1 MNYGKLRNKYSTRKM
16 ALLAGISLLFL
27 LATILLVTI
36 YNINHL
42 AKQADIMF
50 THPFQVVVAAGKIS
64 TDNMKMRV
72 QTDRLGYDNSKEQV
86 EEVEAE
92 LAALYEDVEK
102 YLQILEKSYRGDII
116 DVVNLQQAFEEL
128 KAQHGKFIEFAVGA
142 DRERPEITGYNEQHL
157 EEIYTTMDKLTDIIV
172 DTASYKYEKL
182 YEEVFKIRNT
192 TIILAI
198 IIIAATVIV
207 ILCYQLVM
215 KRQNKELEYKNKL
228 FDLLSKTID
237 HAFIIYDPFK
247 EHVDFLSENAERI
260 LKMKRKT
267 LLNDGRAFVEYLSE
281 HDRDKMALC
290 MKQED
295 QNYWNYSITCKN
307 SQDGRDYMLS
317 VQTYRIMETGGHQFI
332 TVLTDETEDLRVQK
346 ELQNALLA
354 AEKANKAKSEFLSR
368 MSHEIR
374 TPLNGVVGMTIVA
387 MQNLDKKQKVLDSL
401 KKITVS
407 SKQLLVLINDVLDMS
422 KIESGKIEIRKDSF
436 DFRLFIE
443 TLTNVIYGQAREKGI
458 NYETVLVG
466 DIEEKF
472 SGDSLRL
479 NQVLLNL
486 LSNALKFTPRN
497 GAVTTRISRLREDEE
512 NVWLRFEVT
521 DTGCGIAEE
530 NYDKIFKVFEQE
542 NASITGQY
550 GGTGLGLSISK
561 RFVELMG
568 GTIGVSSKVG
578 TGTCFAVEVPL
589 GKEDSVERQ
598 YPKFDKMHAL
608 IVDDDLETCAHASIL
623 LKKLGVE
630 SVWVD
635 NGFEAVAQ
643 VERAHDQLA
652 DFDICFIDWKM
663 PYIDGLETTRRIR
676 KVVGK
681 DMTLVL
687 ITAYDSSE
695 IETEAM
701 EAGADEIICK
711 PLFES
716 TIVDAFNMIGGK
728 SRSREK
734 EEMEYNF
741 ANKRVLIVEDNE
753 LNMEIATELVN
764 MTNAY
769 SECAMDGYAALEKY
783 MSSFPHYYDLIL
795 MDVQM
800 PGMDGYEV
808 TRKIRASG
816 RPDAETISILA
827 MTADAFA
834 EDVQKS
840 MDAGMNGH
848 INKPIDLDEM
858 MSKMKQLL
866 INDKE

>member
-1 MNYGKLRNKYSTRKM
+1 MNYGKLRNKYSSRKM
-16 ALLAGISLLFL
+16 ALMAGISLLFL
-27 LATILLVTI
+27 LAAILLVTI

-50 THPFQVVVAAGKIS
+50 THPFQVVIAAGKVS

-72 QTDRLGYDNSKEQV
+72 QTDRLGYGNSKEQV
-86 EEVEAE
+86 EEVETE

-102 YLQILEKSYRGDII
+102 YLQVLEKSYRGDII
-116 DVVNLQQAFEEL
+116 DIINLQQAFEEL
-128 KAQHGKFIEFAVGA
+128 KAQHGELMEFARGA
-142 DRERPEITGYNEQHL
+142 DRERLEITGYNELHL
-157 EEIYTTMDKLTDIIV
+157 EEIYTSMDKLTDIIV

-182 YEEVFKIRNT
+182 YEEVFRIRNT
-192 TIILAI
+192 TIVLAI
-198 IIIAATVIV
+198 VIIAATLIV

-215 KRQNKELEYKNKL
+215 KRQNKEIEYKNKL

-237 HAFIIYDPFK
+237 HAFIIYDPFR

-260 LKMKRKT
+260 LKMKRKI
-267 LLNDGRAFVEYLSE
+267 LLNDGRAFVECLSE

-290 MKQED
+290 MEQED

-332 TVLTDETEDLRVQK
+332 TVLTDETEDLRMQK
-346 ELQNALLA
+346 ELQNALLT
-354 AEKANKAKSEFLSR
+354 AERANKAKSEFLSR

-422 KIESGKIEIRKDSF
+422 KIESGKIEIRRDSF
-436 DFRLFIE
+436 DFRLLIE

-458 NYETVLVG
+458 DYETVLVG

-472 SGDSLRL
+472 RGDSLRL
-479 NQVLLNL
+479 NQILLNL

-497 GAVTTRISRLREDEE
+497 GAVTTRISRLGEDEE

-530 NYDKIFKVFEQE
+530 NYDKIFKAFEQE

-578 TGTCFAVEVPL
+578 TGTSFVVEVPL
-589 GKEDSVERQ
+589 GKEDAIEKQ

-695 IETEAM
+695 VETEAI

-734 EEMEYNF
+734 EEMKYNF

-769 SECAMDGYAALEKY
+769 SECAMDGNAALEKY
-783 MSSFPHYYDLIL
+783 MYSSPHYYDLIL

-808 TRKIRASG
+808 TKKIRASG
-816 RPDAETISILA
+816 RPDAETVAILA

>member
-1 MNYGKLRNKYSTRKM
+1 MNYGKLRNKYSSRKM
-16 ALLAGISLLFL
+16 ALMAGISLLFL
-27 LATILLVTI
+27 LAAILLVTI

-50 THPFQVVVAAGKIS
+50 THPFQVVIAAGKVS

-72 QTDRLGYDNSKEQV
+72 QTDRLGYGNSKEQV
-86 EEVEAE
+86 EEVETE

-102 YLQILEKSYRGDII
+102 YLQVLEKSYRGDII
-116 DVVNLQQAFEEL
+116 DIINLQQAFEEL
-128 KAQHGKFIEFAVGA
+128 KVQHGELMKFAGGA
-142 DRERPEITGYNEQHL
+142 DRERLEITGYNELHL
-157 EEIYTTMDKLTDIIV
+157 EEIYTSMDKLTDIIV

-182 YEEVFKIRNT
+182 YEEVFRIRNT
-192 TIILAI
+192 TIVLAI
-198 IIIAATVIV
+198 VIIAATLIV

-215 KRQNKELEYKNKL
+215 KRQNKEIEYKNKL

-237 HAFIIYDPFK
+237 HAFIIYDPFR

-267 LLNDGRAFVEYLSE
+267 LLNDGRAFVSCLSE

-290 MKQED
+290 MEQED

-307 SQDGRDYMLS
+307 SQGGRDYILS

-354 AEKANKAKSEFLSR
+354 AERANKAKSEFLSR

-422 KIESGKIEIRKDSF
+422 KIESGKIEIRRDSF
-436 DFRLFIE
+436 DFRLLIE

-458 NYETVLVG
+458 DYETVLVG

-472 SGDSLRL
+472 RGDSLRL
-479 NQVLLNL
+479 NQILLNL

-497 GAVTTRISRLREDEE
+497 GSVTTRISRLREDEE

-530 NYDKIFKVFEQE
+530 NYDKIFKAFEQE

-589 GKEDSVERQ
+589 GKENSIEKQ

-695 IETEAM
+695 VETEAI

-728 SRSREK
+728 NHSREK

-769 SECAMDGYAALEKY
+769 SECAMDGNAALEKY
-783 MSSFPHYYDLIL
+783 MSSSPHYYDLIL

-800 PGMDGYEV
+800 PGMNGYEV
-808 TRKIRASG
+808 TKKIRASG
-816 RPDAETISILA
+816 RPDAETVSILA

>member
-215 KRQNKELEYKNKL
+215 KRQNKEIEYKNKL

-530 NYDKIFKVFEQE
+530 NYDKIFKAFEQE